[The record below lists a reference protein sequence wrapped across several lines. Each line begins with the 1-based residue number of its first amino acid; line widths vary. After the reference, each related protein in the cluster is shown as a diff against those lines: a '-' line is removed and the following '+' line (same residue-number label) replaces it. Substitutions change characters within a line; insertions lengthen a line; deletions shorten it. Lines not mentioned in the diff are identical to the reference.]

1 MPQTATVAQVL
12 DVVVGHSPLGTLSA
26 FPAFPA
32 ARVSVRAGC
41 PGQRNVNAVHGSALS
56 RAMKHGVAG
65 KLAAW
70 TDDGGIF
77 RTPPTVVTLAAQTYH
92 DRHGRA
98 YTLSKAQVK
107 RQMQLAVALGV
118 LVIVR
123 ESGGRGHPRIYRFN
137 RDALA
142 DHTVVAARLAA
153 YQARTGGRNKGIIP
167 PAIEADPPGN
177 KGIIPA
183 EQGDHFQAHEVR
195 TEERSGKSAYEST
208 SSGGAPRRA
217 ADPDDA
223 DRNIGVITKLAHEAI
238 DLIGEAHPDLV
249 DTVKALCAHY
259 RVTYHGS
266 VVRRAVES
274 AEFQRRRLADAGSS
288 GRGVAAYAAP

>member
-1 MPQTATVAQVL
+1 MPQTAPIAQV
-12 DVVVGHSPLGTLSA
+12 VSVVGHSPLGALSA

-41 PGQRNVNAVHGSALS
+41 PGQRNVNAVWASGVPRAL
-56 RAMKHGVAG
+56 KHGLLG

-70 TDDGGIF
+70 TTDDGTF
-77 RTPPTVVTLAAQTYH
+77 TTPPTVVRLAQQTY
-92 DRHGRA
+92 RNRYGRD
-98 YTLSKAQVK
+98 YTLSKPHVK

-123 ESGGRGHPRIYRFN
+123 ESAGRRHPRIYRFN

-142 DHTVVAARLAA
+142 DHAVVAARLAA
-153 YQARTGGRNKGIIP
+153 YQARTGGRNKGIIV

-177 KGIIPA
+177 KGIISA
-183 EQGDHFQAHEVR
+183 EQGDHFQAHVVR

-208 SSGGAPRRA
+208 SSGGAPRHA
-217 ADPDDA
+217 ADSDEA

-274 AEFQRRRLADAGSS
+274 AECQRRRREQLS
-288 GRGVAAYAAP
+288 VAS